1 MASVGVEEIKPFM
14 ARTVANQHA
23 GEKMEMHGV
32 MMRGI
37 GKAGA

>member
-14 ARTVANQHA
+14 ARTVANQNV
-23 GEKMEMHGV
+23 GEKMELRGM

-37 GKAGA
+37 GKPGV